1 MPRAGLTRDRVAE
14 EAAVLADEV
23 GLGKLTLAAL
33 ADRLGVRQ
41 PSLYKHIDSLAGL
54 HRDIAV
60 HAKREMG
67 DVLARASVGRSGADA
82 ISAMSHAYRD
92 WALQHPARYA
102 ASNLMPAPG
111 DIEDEAVSVSAI
123 QVIADVLTAYCL
135 EGDDAVDAIRAFR
148 STLHG
153 FVSYETAGAF
163 RWSADVNRSFERLVR
178 GFIVTLTHFPDTTSL
193 PPAPTTTRQPKHRT
207 ALEK

>member
-33 ADRLGVRQ
+33 ASRLGVRQ
-41 PSLYKHIDSLAGL
+41 PSLYKHIDSMAGL

-60 HAKREMG
+60 HAKRELG
-67 DVLARASVGRSGADA
+67 EVLARCSVGRSGGDA

-111 DIEDEAVSVSAI
+111 DLEDEAVSVSAI
-123 QVIADVLTAYCL
+123 QVIADVLTAYHL

-163 RWSADVNRSFERLVR
+163 RWGADVNRSFERLIH
-178 GFIVTLTHFPDTTSL
+178 GFIVALTHGEPASTQLTRPPVNRYTT
-193 PPAPTTTRQPKHRT
+193 P
-207 ALEK
+207 LEK